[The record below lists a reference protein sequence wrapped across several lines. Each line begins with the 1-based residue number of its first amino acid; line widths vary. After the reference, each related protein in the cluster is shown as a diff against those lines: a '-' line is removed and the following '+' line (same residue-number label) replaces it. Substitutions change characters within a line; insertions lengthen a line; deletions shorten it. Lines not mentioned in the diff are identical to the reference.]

1 MASTNGFAVKK
12 PRRTGSAAG
21 RPSTDTRV
29 QADENTVRPEAPTV
43 SRFARMTAEEARAEG
58 KIVQDISP
66 ALLIPNPFN
75 DPKRSNRHAQDAEGL
90 LQSIAADGVRIALAA
105 FTRAA
110 FDASWPGEIP
120 ADQPGEYVLQY
131 GHRRRAAALQAGCAT
146 VPVIVDDS
154 DLQKPDRGLL
164 GMYQENDEH
173 LDLSPLADAQLL
185 NRFIEDLGM
194 SQNALAEMLG
204 KKQPTISRRLNLLLL
219 CKQLQ
224 TAVSAGEFNATEAA
238 SLAAKLPY
246 GRVFSWQR
254 NPDELQE
261 SPERLAEQLRAYE
274 LIKHGSGAVNTV
286 TDRIVK
292 ERESRAT
299 AAAQGV
305 EIINPIG
312 FFGDF
317 STAQQHRVYSDV
329 SDSAGL
335 VAAIDDHGALAYY
348 SRELVVDDEPIDDL
362 GIAEDDAAVDD
373 VDGDDT
379 EPESDTE
386 NRRPASDSPAPA
398 PKKPAANAGDK
409 KAPATKKPTAVKK
422 QEAEDKARIEASN
435 KRRDAAKPLAL
446 HPPAKD
452 TLAQTLIDQYAYGIH
467 THASGE
473 LALELAEQWG
483 YVPADDLG
491 PAQARANRA
500 WVLALAGYE
509 LAAASST
516 QWSEPQ
522 QLYIQL
528 LRDRAKYEPT
538 PWEAKQLDQIG

>member
-12 PRRTGSAAG
+12 PKRTGSSAG
-21 RPSTDTRV
+21 RASTNTRV
-29 QADENTVRPEAPTV
+29 QADENTARPSSSTG

-58 KIVQDISP
+58 KVVQDISP
-66 ALLIPNPFN
+66 SLLIPNPFN
-75 DPKRSNRHAQDAEGL
+75 DLERSDQHAQDAEGL
-90 LQSIAADGVRIALAA
+90 LQSVAADGVRIALAA

-110 FDASWPGEIP
+110 FDASWPGQIP
-120 ADQPGEYVLQY
+120 ADQPGEYVLQF

-164 GMYQENDEH
+164 GMYQENDDR
-173 LDLSPLADAQLL
+173 LGLSPLADARLL

-194 SQNALAEMLG
+194 SQNALGEMLG

-219 CKQLQ
+219 CEPLQ
-224 TAVSAGEFNATEAA
+224 VAVSAGEFNGTEAA

-246 GRVFSWQR
+246 GRAFSWQR

-261 SPERLAEQLRAYE
+261 TAERQAEQLRAYE
-274 LIKHGSGAVNTV
+274 LIKQGSGAINTV
-286 TDRIVK
+286 TDRIIK

-312 FFGDF
+312 FFGDS
-317 STAQQHRVYSDV
+317 STAQQHRVYIDV
-329 SDSAGL
+329 SDTTGL

-348 SRELVVDDEPIDDL
+348 SRELVIDGDPIEDTGTADDEVDDLDADSTEVESAHENPEP
-362 GIAEDDAAVDD
+362 G
-373 VDGDDT
+373 
-379 EPESDTE
+379 S
-386 NRRPASDSPAPA
+386 SSPAPA
-398 PKKPAANAGDK
+398 PKKPANA
-409 KAPATKKPTAVKK
+409 AEKKPSAAKPKTVTK
-422 QEAEDKARIEASN
+422 QDAEDKARIEASN
-435 KRRDAAKPLAL
+435 KRREAAKPLAL

-452 TLAQTLIDQYAYGIH
+452 LLAQTLIDQYAYGIH
-467 THASGE
+467 AHASGE

-483 YVPADDLG
+483 YVPADDLD
-491 PAQARANRA
+491 PAQARSARA
-500 WVLALAGYE
+500 WALALAGYE
-509 LAAASST
+509 LAAAHCA
-516 QWSEPQ
+516 QWSKPQ

-528 LRDRAKYEPT
+528 LRDRTKYEPT
-538 PWEAKQLDQIG
+538 PWETKQLDQIA